1 MNSPGSSKAPPPDP
15 SGAAGGQPPA
25 VGRLAG
31 LLCLRVWAL
40 HTQFEARL
48 EGALA
53 RIGLTPAE
61 FRLIGEVMQAP
72 AGIRQGDLARRL
84 GVRAPTVSAA
94 VSRLEADGMVCRRT
108 DPRDPR
114 ARLIVMA
121 DNAPLLHGV
130 EILEAIEGDLY
141 GVLTAAEHRTMAE
154 LLDRVAATITPHA
167 EDDHDHR

>member
-1 MNSPGSSKAPPPDP
+1 MTAGSSKSAPPDP
-15 SGAAGGQPPA
+15 SVAPSGHPPTA
-25 VGRLAG
+25 GRLDG
-31 LLCLRVWAL
+31 LLGLRVWAL
-40 HTQFEARL
+40 HVQFEARL
-48 EGALA
+48 ERALA
-53 RIGLTPAE
+53 RLGLTPAE

-141 GVLTAAEHRTMAE
+141 GVLTTAERRTVAD
-154 LLDRVAATITPHA
+154 LLDRVTANLTPHT